1 MRKQRQRKDRA
12 AGTSER
18 PAAPSEPTA
27 PASRHEHPDDLAE
40 LLTALVLGGIALL
53 RPWQDG
59 MTFPSINNY
68 YLWVQAGLFALV
80 SARMLVR
87 REVLRFPLLVA
98 LLASFLALAVL
109 ATVGTVQYNN
119 SYRTLLIWVGHFF
132 LFVVASQ
139 VLRRPRSIAIVLS
152 GFVLGAFAEAV
163 FSVVHLKYY
172 LPLVRERVQS
182 DPGLVQRYFSAG
194 EINPEIARRLN
205 TNRAFGT
212 FLFPNA
218 LAGYMLLCV
227 PFALGASVDSIR
239 ALRALLRREDSRPA
253 RPDAYAAQAAGAGLA
268 AWASTGL
275 VTYIALSFFQ
285 ALAYRDDSAQA
296 HWALWGLLVG
306 VFPLATAAGLYLITK
321 RRGLFA
327 CWWTVLSCVFPAFAL
342 ASAIALIYSF
352 SRGGLLAF
360 GAATSFTAALLFV
373 LLRKP
378 GLLPARWAGVLLV
391 ALAFAGL
398 AATVDARAAAE
409 PSSEVLREGITMS
422 IDELA
427 NPATML
433 LRLTYWKTGAS
444 IIANDFWTGAGPGNF
459 GVMYPR
465 FKYVGAGESDHAHND
480 YLQIF
485 AETGVFGA
493 PAFCAFWGLF
503 MWWALRQLLRMRA
516 SPHLWLFA
524 GLFAS
529 ILAFLLHAAVDFDF
543 VNPGLAG
550 MAYLFAGVFCAGA
563 ETPAVEGAATSRY
576 ARPVAVVFL
585 SCVAVA
591 IGASV
596 RVHRADA
603 LAGSEPDFR
612 SRLLAAQ
619 FFVFQAPELIAQDPR
634 AAKIPLRDA
643 LILAP
648 DLDALRQC
656 GSFWVSEPG
665 KAPRKLGAH
674 EALWIDAYL
683 NVTDP
688 IAAREIGIHAAE
700 EALTLLEGA
709 DALFPHDPLRAV
721 QLSVWCDFLAE
732 AAETD
737 AQRLEW
743 CHRAVAWAVE
753 ALARSPEEAWLYEQ
767 YGSTLATRARY
778 QQDAGKQR
786 EDLINSLEQY
796 AQSTVLFPSSPV
808 VWENYA
814 QSLRETGAGI
824 QLLGE
829 TEPGEALQKQADE
842 AAAHAQEIRVAEYH
856 ANRRRAGLE

>member
-1 MRKQRQRKDRA
+1 MRQRRQQNKRA
-12 AGTSER
+12 AHTSESPSALSG
-18 PAAPSEPTA
+18 PAVTP
-27 PASRHEHPDDLAE
+27 SRHDPPDELAE

-68 YLWVQAGLFALV
+68 YLWIQAGLFALV

-87 REVLRFPLLVA
+87 REALRFPLLTA
-98 LLASFLALAVL
+98 LFASFLAMSVL
-109 ATVGTVQYNN
+109 ATLGTVQYNN
-119 SYRTLLIWVGHFF
+119 SYRTLLIWGGHFF

-139 VLRRPRSIAIVLS
+139 TLRRPRSIAIVLS
-152 GFVLGAFAEAV
+152 GFVAGAFAEAV

-172 LPLVRERVQS
+172 LPLVRERVQT

-227 PFALGASVDSIR
+227 PFALGAFAYSIQ
-239 ALRALLRREDSRPA
+239 ALRTLVRREDTRPA

-268 AWASTGL
+268 AWAISGL
-275 VTYIALSFFQ
+275 VMYIALSFFH
-285 ALAYRDDSAQA
+285 AVAYRDDSMRA
-296 HWALWGLLVG
+296 HWILWALSVG
-306 VFPLATAAGLYLITK
+306 VFPLAAGAGLYLITK

-327 CWWTVLSCVFPAFAL
+327 CWWTVASCVLPAFAV
-342 ASAIALIYSF
+342 ASGIALIYSF

-378 GLLPARWAGVLLV
+378 GLLPSRWASALLV
-391 ALAFAGL
+391 TLTFAGL
-398 AATVDARAAAE
+398 AATLDARAAAE
-409 PSSEVLREGITMS
+409 PSSEVLREGVNMS

-465 FKYVGAGESDHAHND
+465 FKYVGAGETDHAHND

-485 AETGVFGA
+485 AETGIFGA
-493 PAFCAFWGLF
+493 IAFCAFWGAF
-503 MWWALRQLLRMRA
+503 TWWALRQLLRMRT
-516 SPHLWLFA
+516 SPQLWLFA

-550 MAYLFAGVFCAGA
+550 MACLFTGVFCAA
-563 ETPAVEGAATSRY
+563 AKTPAAGEAATSRY
-576 ARPVAVVFL
+576 ARPVAAVFL
-585 SCVAVA
+585 ACVAVA
-591 IGASV
+591 VGASV

-619 FFVFQAPELIAQDPR
+619 FFVFQAPEQIAQDPR
-634 AAKIPLRDA
+634 AANIPLRDA
-643 LILAP
+643 LILVP
-648 DLDALRQC
+648 DLDALRRC

-665 KAPRKLGAH
+665 KTPRKLGAH
-674 EALWIDAYL
+674 EALWINAYL

-688 IAAREIGIHAAE
+688 IAAREVGIHAAKD
-700 EALTLLEGA
+700 AFTMLEGA

-721 QLSVWCDFLAE
+721 QLSAWCDFLAE

-737 AQRLEW
+737 GQRLEW
-743 CHRAVAWAVE
+743 SDRSVAWAVE
-753 ALARSPEEAWLYEQ
+753 ALARSPEEAWLHEQ
-767 YGSTLATRARY
+767 YGAALATRARY
-778 QQDAGKQR
+778 QQEPGKR
-786 EDLINSLEQY
+786 RDDLINSLEQY

-814 QSLRETGAGI
+814 QALRDTGANLR
-824 QLLGE
+824 QAGE
-829 TEPGEALQKQADE
+829 TDQSDALQKQADE
-842 AAAHAQEIRVAEYH
+842 AAARAQEIRVAEYH